1 MPMATASNNARR
13 HPAPEDRMERRWPS
27 AGLRRV
33 APDTLIRWIRFFN
46 YFCKSLATNAQKRNM
61 KFKLLSKREESIV
74 AKIGDEAFTIGRVS
88 GQLGG
93 WLQQRIPAQL
103 PVL

>member
-1 MPMATASNNARR
+1 
-13 HPAPEDRMERRWPS
+13 
-27 AGLRRV
+27 
-33 APDTLIRWIRFFN
+33 
-46 YFCKSLATNAQKRNM
+46 M

-93 WLQQRIPAQL
+93 WLQQRIPVQL